1 MEAKSHYSVK
11 LWLINSTTLH
21 LAPTKEQIHQKFA
34 ISKINLISQFH
45 NHAQYVQAV
54 CFAGNTSCKVEI
66 ILKYDKNI
74 SVIIY
79 FKQYVHSFIQS
90 TVFTGRLARQ
100 INRSYVLRMIVK
112 LAYSKSLEQARSRG
126 IVDRTKEYSFVL
138 STMPQ
143 LHARSRLLELGVW
156 SIQTG
161 VR

>member
-1 MEAKSHYSVK
+1 MGAKSHYSVK

-21 LAPTKEQIHQKFA
+21 LAPTKEQIYQKFA
-34 ISKINLISQFH
+34 ISKIHLISQFH

-54 CFAGNTSCKVEI
+54 YFAGNTSCKVEI
-66 ILKYDKNI
+66 ILKYDRNI
-74 SVIIY
+74 SVIIH

-90 TVFTGRLARQ
+90 TMFTGRLARQ
-100 INRSYVLRMIVK
+100 TNRLYVLRMIVK
-112 LAYSKSLEQARSRG
+112 LAYSKSPERAWSRG